1 MTKRGMK
8 SVVRFTLEKFNQ
20 TSRGKRAVLIST
32 VLLCLAT
39 LVILISL
46 NTGTV
51 RVSPLAA
58 LQTFLG
64 QGSEQDQIILFDYR
78 LPRILVTVL
87 AGAGLGIAG
96 AALQGITRNALADP
110 GILGL
115 HAGAA
120 FGLMVF
126 VSLSFSMDTS
136 VALLIPLFAFAGSV
150 AAALIIMLLS
160 YDRNSGV
167 SPIKLILVGIAVA
180 AGFHALTLYLSLRLD
195 EDTYSFA
202 ARWLAGSVWG
212 RDWIH
217 VQALLPWI
225 VICIAYIWSRSK
237 TLDAF
242 HLGDAAATSIGTPV
256 RSRRIL
262 LLLSAVALSAVSVSV
277 AGGIGFIGL
286 AAPHLARRL
295 VGPLH
300 RHLIPAAGLIGMV
313 ILVTA
318 DTVGRTIFAP
328 NAIPAGVVVA
338 AIGAPYFLYLLVR
351 TK

>member
-1 MTKRGMK
+1 MRST
-8 SVVRFTLEKFNQ
+8 VP
-20 TSRGKRAVLIST
+20 SRGKRSIT
-32 VLLCLAT
+32 VSVTLLCIACA
-39 LVILISL
+39 VIVISL
-46 NTGTV
+46 NTGTI
-51 RVSPLAA
+51 RLSPLAV
-58 LQTFLG
+58 LQTLLG
-64 QGSEQDQIILFDYR
+64 HGSPDDQIVLFDYR
-78 LPRILVTVL
+78 LPRILITVL
-87 AGAGLGIAG
+87 AGAGLGISG
-96 AALQGITRNALADP
+96 AALQGITRNPLADP

-120 FGLMVF
+120 LGLMVF
-126 VSLSFSMDTS
+126 VSLSYSMDGS
-136 VALLIPLFAFAGSV
+136 IALLIPLFTFAGGFIS
-150 AAALIIMLLS
+150 ALIIMLLA
-160 YDRNSGV
+160 YDRHNGV

-225 VICIAYIWSRSK
+225 VVCVPYIWSRSK

-242 HLGDAAATSIGTPV
+242 GLGDAAATGIGTPV
-256 RSRRIL
+256 RSQRIWL
-262 LLLSAVALSAVSVSV
+262 LLCTVALSAISVSM

-295 VGPLH
+295 VGPMH

-318 DTVGRTIFAP
+318 DTLGRTIFQP
-328 NAIPAGVVVA
+328 NAIPAGIVVA

>member
-1 MTKRGMK
+1 MR
-8 SVVRFTLEKFNQ
+8 SHVP
-20 TSRGKRAVLIST
+20 SRGKRSIVVSVT
-32 VLLCLAT
+32 LLCIACA
-39 LVILISL
+39 VIVISL
-46 NTGTV
+46 NTGTI
-51 RVSPLAA
+51 RLSPLAV
-58 LQTFLG
+58 LQTLLG
-64 QGSEQDQIILFDYR
+64 NGSPDDQIVLFDYR
-78 LPRILVTVL
+78 LPRILITVL
-87 AGAGLGIAG
+87 AGAGLGISG
-96 AALQGITRNALADP
+96 AALQGITRNPLADP

-120 FGLMVF
+120 LGLMVF
-126 VSLSFSMDTS
+126 VSLSYSIDGS
-136 VALLIPLFAFAGSV
+136 VALLIPLFSFAGGVIS
-150 AAALIIMLLS
+150 ALIIMLLA
-160 YDRNSGV
+160 YDRHNGV

-225 VICIAYIWSRSK
+225 ILCVPYIWSRSK

-242 HLGDAAATSIGTPV
+242 GLGDAAATGIGTPV
-256 RSRRIL
+256 RSQRIWL
-262 LLLSAVALSAVSVSV
+262 LLCTVALSAVSVSM

-295 VGPLH
+295 VGPMH

-313 ILVTA
+313 ILVAA
-318 DTVGRTIFAP
+318 DTIGRTIFQP
-328 NAIPAGVVVA
+328 NAIPAGIVVA

>member
-1 MTKRGMK
+1 MR
-8 SVVRFTLEKFNQ
+8 SNVP
-20 TSRGKRAVLIST
+20 SRGKRSIVVSVT
-32 VLLCLAT
+32 LLCIACA
-39 LVILISL
+39 VIVVSL
-46 NTGTV
+46 NTGTI
-51 RVSPLAA
+51 RLSPLAV
-58 LQTFLG
+58 LQTLLG
-64 QGSEQDQIILFDYR
+64 NGSPENQIVLFDYR
-78 LPRILVTVL
+78 LPRILITVL
-87 AGAGLGIAG
+87 AGAGLGISG
-96 AALQGITRNALADP
+96 AALQGITRNPLADP

-120 FGLMVF
+120 LGLIVF
-126 VSLSFSMDTS
+126 VSLSYSIDGS
-136 VALLIPLFAFAGSV
+136 VALLIPLFSFAGGVIS
-150 AAALIIMLLS
+150 ALIIMVLA
-160 YDRNSGV
+160 YDRHNGV

-225 VICIAYIWSRSK
+225 VLCVPYIWSRSK

-242 HLGDAAATSIGTPV
+242 GLGDAAATGIGTPV
-256 RSRRIL
+256 RSQRIWL
-262 LLLSAVALSAVSVSV
+262 LLCTVALSAVSVSM

-295 VGPLH
+295 VGPMH

-313 ILVTA
+313 ILVAA
-318 DTVGRTIFAP
+318 DTIGRTIFQP
-328 NAIPAGVVVA
+328 NAIPAGIVVA

>member
-1 MTKRGMK
+1 MRST
-8 SVVRFTLEKFNQ
+8 VP
-20 TSRGKRAVLIST
+20 SRGKRSIAVSVT
-32 VLLCLAT
+32 LLCIACT
-39 LVILISL
+39 VIVISL
-46 NTGTV
+46 NTGTI
-51 RVSPLAA
+51 RLSPLAV
-58 LQTFLG
+58 LQTLIG
-64 QGSEQDQIILFDYR
+64 HGSADDQIVLFDYR
-78 LPRILVTVL
+78 LPRILITVL
-87 AGAGLGIAG
+87 AGAGLGISG
-96 AALQGITRNALADP
+96 AALQGITRNPLADP

-120 FGLMVF
+120 LGLMVF
-126 VSLSFSMDTS
+126 VSLSYSMDGS
-136 VALLIPLFAFAGSV
+136 IALLIPLFTFAGGVIS
-150 AAALIIMLLS
+150 ALIIMLLA
-160 YDRNSGV
+160 YDRHNGV

-225 VICIAYIWSRSK
+225 TVCVPYIWSRSK

-242 HLGDAAATSIGTPV
+242 GLGDAAATGIGTPV
-256 RSRRIL
+256 RSQRIWL
-262 LLLSAVALSAVSVSV
+262 LLCTVALSAISVSM
-277 AGGIGFIGL
+277 AGGIGFVGL

-295 VGPLH
+295 VGPMH

-318 DTVGRTIFAP
+318 DTIGRTIFQP
-328 NAIPAGVVVA
+328 NAIPAGIVVA

>member
-1 MTKRGMK
+1 MNAQARTRRTRSIVV
-8 SVVRFTLEKFNQ
+8 SVT
-20 TSRGKRAVLIST
+20 
-32 VLLCLAT
+32 LLCIACA
-39 LVILISL
+39 VIIISL
-46 NTGTV
+46 NTGTI
-51 RVSPLAA
+51 RMSPMAV
-58 LQTFLG
+58 LQTLLG
-64 QGSEQDQIILFDYR
+64 NGSSDDHIVLFDYR

-87 AGAGLGIAG
+87 AGAGLGISG
-96 AALQGITRNALADP
+96 AALQGITRNPLADP

-120 FGLMVF
+120 LGLMVF
-126 VSLSFSMDTS
+126 VSLSHSMDS
-136 VALLIPLFAFAGSV
+136 PAALFIPLFTFAGGIV
-150 AAALIIMLLS
+150 AALIIMLLA
-160 YDRNSGV
+160 YDRHNGV

-212 RDWIH
+212 RDWVH
-217 VQALLPWI
+217 VQALLPW
-225 VICIAYIWSRSK
+225 VVLCIPYIWSRSK

-242 HLGDAAATSIGTPV
+242 GLGDAAATGIGTAV
-256 RSRRIL
+256 RSQRIL
-262 LLLSAVALSAVSVSV
+262 LLLCTVALSSVSVSM

-295 VGPLH
+295 VGPMH

-313 ILVTA
+313 ILVAA
-318 DTVGRTIFAP
+318 DTIGRTIFQP
-328 NAIPAGVVVA
+328 NAIPAGIVVA

>member
-1 MTKRGMK
+1 MRST
-8 SVVRFTLEKFNQ
+8 VP
-20 TSRGKRAVLIST
+20 SRGKRSIAVSVT
-32 VLLCLAT
+32 LLCIACA
-39 LVILISL
+39 VIVISL
-46 NTGTV
+46 NTGTI
-51 RVSPLAA
+51 RLSPLAV
-58 LQTFLG
+58 LQTLLG
-64 QGSEQDQIILFDYR
+64 QGSPDDQIVLFDYR
-78 LPRILVTVL
+78 LPRILITVL
-87 AGAGLGIAG
+87 AGAGLGISG
-96 AALQGITRNALADP
+96 AALQGITRNPLADP

-120 FGLMVF
+120 LGLMVF
-126 VSLSFSMDTS
+126 VSLSYSMDGS
-136 VALLIPLFAFAGSV
+136 IALLIPLFTFAGGVIS
-150 AAALIIMLLS
+150 ALIIMLLA
-160 YDRNSGV
+160 YDRHNGV

-225 VICIAYIWSRSK
+225 VVCVPYIWSRSK

-242 HLGDAAATSIGTPV
+242 GLGDAAATGIGTPV
-256 RSRRIL
+256 RSQRIWL
-262 LLLSAVALSAVSVSV
+262 LLCTVALSAISVSM

-295 VGPLH
+295 VGPMH

-318 DTVGRTIFAP
+318 DTIGRTIFQP
-328 NAIPAGVVVA
+328 NAIPAGIVVA

>member
-1 MTKRGMK
+1 MRST
-8 SVVRFTLEKFNQ
+8 VP
-20 TSRGKRAVLIST
+20 SRGKRSIT
-32 VLLCLAT
+32 VSVTLLCIACA
-39 LVILISL
+39 VIVISL
-46 NTGTV
+46 NTGTI
-51 RVSPLAA
+51 RLSPLAV
-58 LQTFLG
+58 LQTLLG
-64 QGSEQDQIILFDYR
+64 QGSPDDQIVLFDYR
-78 LPRILVTVL
+78 LPRILITVL
-87 AGAGLGIAG
+87 AGAGLGISG
-96 AALQGITRNALADP
+96 AALQGITRNPLADP

-120 FGLMVF
+120 LGLMVF
-126 VSLSFSMDTS
+126 VSLSYSMDGS
-136 VALLIPLFAFAGSV
+136 IALLIPLFTFAGGVIS
-150 AAALIIMLLS
+150 ALIIMLLA
-160 YDRNSGV
+160 YDRHNGV

-225 VICIAYIWSRSK
+225 AVCVPYIWSRSK

-242 HLGDAAATSIGTPV
+242 GLGDAAATGIGTSV
-256 RSRRIL
+256 LSQRIWL
-262 LLLSAVALSAVSVSV
+262 LLCTVALSAISVSM

-295 VGPLH
+295 VGPMH

-318 DTVGRTIFAP
+318 DTIGRTIFQP
-328 NAIPAGVVVA
+328 NAIPAGIVVA

>member
-1 MTKRGMK
+1 MRST
-8 SVVRFTLEKFNQ
+8 VP
-20 TSRGKRAVLIST
+20 SRGKRSIAVSVT
-32 VLLCLAT
+32 LLCIACA
-39 LVILISL
+39 VIVISL
-46 NTGTV
+46 NTGTI
-51 RVSPLAA
+51 RLSPLAV
-58 LQTFLG
+58 LQTLLG
-64 QGSEQDQIILFDYR
+64 HGSPDDQIVLFDYR
-78 LPRILVTVL
+78 LPRILITVL
-87 AGAGLGIAG
+87 AGAGLGISG
-96 AALQGITRNALADP
+96 AALQGITRNPLADP

-120 FGLMVF
+120 LGLMVF
-126 VSLSFSMDTS
+126 VSLSYSMDGS
-136 VALLIPLFAFAGSV
+136 IALLIPLFTFAGGFIS
-150 AAALIIMLLS
+150 ALIIMLLA
-160 YDRNSGV
+160 YDRHNGV

-225 VICIAYIWSRSK
+225 VVCVPYIWSRSK

-242 HLGDAAATSIGTPV
+242 GLGDAAATGIGTPV
-256 RSRRIL
+256 RSQRIWL
-262 LLLSAVALSAVSVSV
+262 LLCTVALSAISVSM

-295 VGPLH
+295 VGPMH

-318 DTVGRTIFAP
+318 DTLGRTIFQP
-328 NAIPAGVVVA
+328 NAIPAGIVVA

>member
-1 MTKRGMK
+1 MN
-8 SVVRFTLEKFNQ
+8 FN
-20 TSRGKRAVLIST
+20 TPSRGKRSIIVSIT
-32 VLLCLAT
+32 LLCIAIA
-39 LVILISL
+39 VIVISL
-46 NTGTV
+46 NAGTI
-51 RVSPLAA
+51 RLSPAA
-58 LQTFLG
+58 VLQTLLG
-64 QGSEQDQIILFDYR
+64 NGSSDDQIVLFDYR

-96 AALQGITRNALADP
+96 AALQGITRNPLADP

-126 VSLSFSMDTS
+126 VSLSFTMDGS

-160 YDRNSGV
+160 YDRHNGV

-212 RDWIH
+212 RDWVH
-217 VQALLPWI
+217 VQALLPW
-225 VICIAYIWSRSK
+225 VVLCISYIWSRSK

-242 HLGDAAATSIGTPV
+242 NLGDAAATSIGTPV
-256 RSRRIL
+256 RSQRIIL
-262 LLLSAVALSAVSVSV
+262 LLCAVALSAVSVSM

-295 VGPLH
+295 VGPMH

-318 DTVGRTIFAP
+318 DTIGRTIFQP

-351 TK
+351 SK

>member
-1 MTKRGMK
+1 MRST
-8 SVVRFTLEKFNQ
+8 VP
-20 TSRGKRAVLIST
+20 SRGKRSIT
-32 VLLCLAT
+32 VSVTLLCIACA
-39 LVILISL
+39 VIVISL
-46 NTGTV
+46 NTGTI
-51 RVSPLAA
+51 RLSPLAV
-58 LQTFLG
+58 LQTLLG
-64 QGSEQDQIILFDYR
+64 HGSPDDQIVLFDYR
-78 LPRILVTVL
+78 LPRILITVL
-87 AGAGLGIAG
+87 AGAGLGISG
-96 AALQGITRNALADP
+96 AALQGITRNPLADP

-120 FGLMVF
+120 LGLMVF
-126 VSLSFSMDTS
+126 VSLSYSMDGS
-136 VALLIPLFAFAGSV
+136 IALLIPLFTFAGGFIS
-150 AAALIIMLLS
+150 ALIIMLLA
-160 YDRNSGV
+160 YDRHNGV

-225 VICIAYIWSRSK
+225 VVCVPYIWSRSK

-242 HLGDAAATSIGTPV
+242 GLGDAAATGIGTSV
-256 RSRRIL
+256 RSQRIWL
-262 LLLSAVALSAVSVSV
+262 LLCTVALSAISVSM

-295 VGPLH
+295 IGPMH

-318 DTVGRTIFAP
+318 DTLGRTIFQP
-328 NAIPAGVVVA
+328 NAIPAGIVVA